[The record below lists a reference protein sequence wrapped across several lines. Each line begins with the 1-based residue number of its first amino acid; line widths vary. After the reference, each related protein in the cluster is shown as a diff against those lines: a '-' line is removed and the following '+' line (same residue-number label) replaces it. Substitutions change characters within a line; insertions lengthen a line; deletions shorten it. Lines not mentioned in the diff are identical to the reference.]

1 MKPIPCHVRYCH
13 CLRTLRHSD
22 PRWEPS
28 LWHRLLFQL
37 LYEQALLLIRAF
49 KIEPRLSLLLVASSS
64 WSGSTK
70 NLNGTKRWITKWWRN
85 LLKQQKSLKMF
96 LQQFFIFFSWNG
108 GLTDLLISRKRLACE
123 SSAAHEA
130 EVTLS
135 KSNGILRLNFALTT
149 TRSAE
154 VRVCPSWMPSIQ
166 A

>member
-1 MKPIPCHVRYCH
+1 M
-13 CLRTLRHSD
+13 
-22 PRWEPS
+22 
-28 LWHRLLFQL
+28 
-37 LYEQALLLIRAF
+37 
-49 KIEPRLSLLLVASSS
+49 
-64 WSGSTK
+64 
-70 NLNGTKRWITKWWRN
+70 
-85 LLKQQKSLKMF
+85 KQQKSLKMF
-96 LQQFFIFFSWNG
+96 LQQFFIFFSRNG

-149 TRSAE
+149 TTTTE

>member
-1 MKPIPCHVRYCH
+1 MMEEFVEAAKV
-13 CLRTLRHSD
+13 
-22 PRWEPS
+22 
-28 LWHRLLFQL
+28 
-37 LYEQALLLIRAF
+37 F
-49 KIEPRLSLLLVASSS
+49 KNVLTAI
-64 WSGSTK
+64 
-70 NLNGTKRWITKWWRN
+70 
-85 LLKQQKSLKMF
+85 F
-96 LQQFFIFFSWNG
+96 HFFSRNG